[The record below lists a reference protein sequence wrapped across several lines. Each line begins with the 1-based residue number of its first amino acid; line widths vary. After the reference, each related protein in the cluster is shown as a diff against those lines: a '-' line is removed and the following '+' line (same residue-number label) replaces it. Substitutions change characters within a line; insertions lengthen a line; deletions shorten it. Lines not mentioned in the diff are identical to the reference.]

1 MRNLVDWL
9 GLAVGIGGLVA
20 SIVGLIFAF
29 LARRAAKSAET
40 AANEARRALTRTLSL
55 IDVERAVAL
64 VSHLKL
70 LHQVGHWNS
79 ALELYQYLRRM
90 LSDIYERMPT
100 ELDDIRVALSEAIPK
115 ISDIENEV
123 RKFSYLNNDG
133 KPDELSKFDEILND
147 VQQDL
152 EKLQSADIFGR
163 QRS

>member
-1 MRNLVDWL
+1 M
-9 GLAVGIGGLVA
+9 
-20 SIVGLIFAF
+20 
-29 LARRAAKSAET
+29 
-40 AANEARRALTRTLSL
+40 
-55 IDVERAVAL
+55 
-64 VSHLKL
+64 
-70 LHQVGHWNS
+70 
-79 ALELYQYLRRM
+79 ELYQYLRRM

-123 RKFSYLNNDG
+123 RKFNYLNNDG